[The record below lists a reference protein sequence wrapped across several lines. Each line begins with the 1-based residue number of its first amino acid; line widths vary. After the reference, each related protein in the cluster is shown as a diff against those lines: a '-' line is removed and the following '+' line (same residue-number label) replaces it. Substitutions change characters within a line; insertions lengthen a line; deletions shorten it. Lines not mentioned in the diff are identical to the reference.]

1 MTGGQSGKGFVV
13 TLDGWWR
20 FVLANC
26 LAQVLPYANLI
37 RGPVLGGQVIRSCPG
52 ARIYSTASAEV
63 GPEQIFGPS
72 VKNRKT
78 TREYN
83 TQNLPEQRLS
93 NLLWAAWGTNRPDSG
108 KRTAPS
114 AVNWRETDLYA
125 STSQGTYVYDP
136 KGNALIPVLPGD
148 NRALT
153 YTQVERFKDAPLG
166 LVYVADFQKMGDRK
180 DEEKMILASMDT
192 GFIAQNVYLY
202 CASENL
208 PTGFRAAI
216 DRENLAQG
224 LKLRPTQ
231 KIMAAQSVGLP
242 KGK

>member
-1 MTGGQSGKGFVV
+1 MKYRILIATAASVV
-13 TLDGWWR
+13 FAVVFALSAFAQEQKPIQLPAPKLDPKKSL
-20 FVLANC
+20 VQA
-26 LAQVLPYANLI
+26 
-37 RGPVLGGQVIRSCPG
+37 
-52 ARIYSTASAEV
+52 
-63 GPEQIFGPS
+63 
-72 VKNRKT
+72 VKDRKT
-78 TREYN
+78 TREYS
-83 TQNLPEQRLS
+83 TKNLPEQTIS
-93 NLLWAAWGTNRPDSG
+93 NLLWAAWGINRPDSG

-114 AVNWRETDLYA
+114 AVNWQETDLYV
-125 STSQGTYVYDP
+125 STSQGTYLYDP

-153 YTQVERFKDAPLG
+153 YTQVERFKDAPLNI
-166 LVYVADFQKMGDRK
+166 VYVADFQKMGDRK
-180 DEEKMILASMDT
+180 DEEKMMLASMDT

-216 DRENLAQG
+216 DREKLGQA

-231 KIMAAQSVGLP
+231 RIMAAQSVGLP